1 MKVRYQILVYL
12 GNAVFSKSVK
22 YLDIKENKLVCLKII
37 ENNKDYFDQS
47 LDEIKVL
54 NFINSNGDPDEKH
67 FLKLYDFFYFK
78 EHLFIVTE
86 LLKDNLYDFYAHS
99 SKNKMENYFTLPKIQ
114 KITNQILIYLDYIH
128 SLHLIHCDLKQENIL
143 MNSIHNSEIKIID
156 FGSAGFN
163 SFII

>member
-1 MKVRYQILVYL
+1 M
-12 GNAVFSKSVK
+12 
-22 YLDIKENKLVCLKII
+22 
-37 ENNKDYFDQS
+37 
-47 LDEIKVL
+47 
-54 NFINSNGDPDEKH
+54 
-67 FLKLYDFFYFK
+67 KLYDFFYFK